1 MLSEKKKFK
10 MLKNIRPIFIFFVI
24 KILFIGGSVHSTENS
39 TLISLGNKN
48 AKVTIKVFS
57 SLTCPH
63 CAHFHGKIFKELK
76 KEFIDTNIVR
86 FEHHGFPLD
95 LAALN
100 AEKIIGCINKT
111 ETRLKYLNEVY
122 EKQSIWAVGSDIN
135 KINSNLIKIAK
146 NYDLNDDKVI
156 SCLNDEKLEEEIL
169 SNRIN
174 THKKYSIKST
184 PTIFINEKKYE
195 GNHEYKNFKKAIEKF
210 L

>member
-1 MLSEKKKFK
+1 

-146 NYDLNDDKVI
+146 NYDLNDDKVM

-174 THKKYSIKST
+174 THKKYSIEST